1 MIIFAYMLD
10 TCVEADSATS
20 LQYDEL
26 ACYGESPTHRCT
38 PNPRAAA
45 NKASVDMQRNGHEAV
60 IAQLGQPSYERA
72 INQISASGDF
82 ELYKQIFATTAAAY
96 QPSL

>member
-1 MIIFAYMLD
+1 MLD

-26 ACYGESPTHRCT
+26 ACYGESPTYRCT

-45 NKASVDMQRNGHEAV
+45 NNLQQGQRRYA
-60 IAQLGQPSYERA
+60 
-72 INQISASGDF
+72 
-82 ELYKQIFATTAAAY
+82 K
-96 QPSL
+96 